1 MKLRPFYQIPF
12 ERNSSLFEYSLF
24 CPQKN
29 FHSASMILKRHLIS
43 FIKDEREE
51 RNYIIDIYIY
61 RIECN
66 QTYFKSILLEVS
78 LICTVKYC
86 ICLIYFKV
94 YLEHKL
100 LKLNICKYQKFE
112 QFSTSQHPRPYT
124 SSRTSCSP
132 SPPPSPNLSSL
143 VSSPGG
149 VGSKDLA
156 NFILNLN
163 IKLKWNTQ
171 TFGIAQLNFIKGA
184 RAIFISDFVT
194 KECSENTYTQVLRQE
209 HGK

>member
-43 FIKDEREE
+43 FIKEEREE
-51 RNYIIDIYIY
+51 RNYIIDICIC

-124 SSRTSCSP
+124 SSRTSCSFSLP
-132 SPPPSPNLSSL
+132 SPPPFL
-143 VSSPGG
+143 PGQFTG
-149 VGSKDLA
+149 RRWFKGFGKFHFKFKHKTQMEHS
-156 NFILNLN
+156 N
-163 IKLKWNTQ
+163 IWDCIAKL
-171 TFGIAQLNFIKGA
+171 
-184 RAIFISDFVT
+184 
-194 KECSENTYTQVLRQE
+194 Y
-209 HGK
+209 